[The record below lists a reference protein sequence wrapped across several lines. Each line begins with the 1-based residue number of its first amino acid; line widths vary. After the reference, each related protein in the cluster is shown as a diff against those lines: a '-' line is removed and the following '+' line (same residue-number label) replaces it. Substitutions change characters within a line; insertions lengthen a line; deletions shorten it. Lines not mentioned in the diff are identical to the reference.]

1 MKKLCFI
8 LFLSLMFFIKATA
21 QEAFVVPTDAQIEAI
36 INQYN
41 FEKLQK
47 EYLLKD
53 TKRKLQEMYDEKEKT
68 NELIKNSKTKKNKTN
83 LQKIELENEVQK
95 PIIIEN
101 VEKKDGI

>member
-8 LFLSLMFFIKATA
+8 LFLSLIFFIKATA
-21 QEAFVVPTDAQIEAI
+21 QEALVVPTDAQIEAI

-68 NELIKNSKTKKNKTN
+68 DEFIKNSKTKKNKTN

-95 PIIIEN
+95 PVIIEN

>member
-21 QEAFVVPTDAQIEAI
+21 QEAFVVPPDAQIEAI

-53 TKRKLQEMYDEKEKT
+53 TKRKLQQMYDEKEKT
-68 NELIKNSKTKKNKTN
+68 DELIKNSKTKKNQTN
-83 LQKIELENEVQK
+83 LQEIEL
-95 PIIIEN
+95 
-101 VEKKDGI
+101 EKKDGI

>member
-53 TKRKLQEMYDEKEKT
+53 TKRKLKE
-68 NELIKNSKTKKNKTN
+68 N
-83 LQKIELENEVQK
+83 
-95 PIIIEN
+95 
-101 VEKKDGI
+101 

>member
-53 TKRKLQEMYDEKEKT
+53 TKRKLQEMYDKKEKT
-68 NELIKNSKTKKNKTN
+68 DEFIKNYKTKKNKTN

-95 PIIIEN
+95 PVVIEN

>member
-68 NELIKNSKTKKNKTN
+68 DELIKNSKTKKNQTN
-83 LQKIELENEVQK
+83 LQEIEL
-95 PIIIEN
+95 
-101 VEKKDGI
+101 EKKDGI

>member
-21 QEAFVVPTDAQIEAI
+21 QEAFVVPTDTQIEAI

-68 NELIKNSKTKKNKTN
+68 DELIKNSKTKKNQTN
-83 LQKIELENEVQK
+83 LQEIEL
-95 PIIIEN
+95 
-101 VEKKDGI
+101 EKKDGI

>member
-68 NELIKNSKTKKNKTN
+68 NELIKNSKTKKNQTN
-83 LQKIELENEVQK
+83 LQEIEL
-95 PIIIEN
+95 
-101 VEKKDGI
+101 EKKDGI

>member
-95 PIIIEN
+95 PVVIEN